1 MSVMVRDVLGRLAE
15 YDRRRNGE
23 LLRTLRAYLR
33 SGGHHPTAA
42 ADCHVHVST
51 LKYRLGRIAELLG
64 RPVTD
69 PQVQFEL
76 RLAFSTLDV
85 LAALGQTADEI
96 FTQPRPSPE

>member
-1 MSVMVRDVLGRLAE
+1 
-15 YDRRRNGE
+15 
-23 LLRTLRAYLR
+23 
-33 SGGHHPTAA
+33 
-42 ADCHVHVST
+42 VHVST